1 MHFCVLTV
9 CLPFRKGIRMFHEG
23 NESRIVAPLLT
34 AALAGLLGTGC
45 GTKEKEKIVEVPAP
59 LAGTVTSTSVDK
71 TLTLAS
77 FTTLCDARGGLVQT
91 HASCAGANTCA
102 GVSFHTG
109 SGKLSEHTC
118 KGANSCSGMS
128 CVDLPEDRG
137 LTGAQMLEG
146 SPEASM
152 DDSQPQCSFCH
163 GEGKTA
169 FVLPIAPGS
178 DAAAAVAAFN
188 AKSDAALV
196 GAIAFGIHGV
206 KDGTAYANMPGFYK
220 IYSQA
225 EIKRL
230 VTHLRSLP
238 LETKEWRATP

>member
-1 MHFCVLTV
+1 MVHLH
-9 CLPFRKGIRMFHEG
+9 FRKGIRMSFDG
-23 NESRIVAPLLT
+23 NDSRIALPLLT

-45 GTKEKEKIVEVPAP
+45 GSKEKEKIVEVPAP

-118 KGANSCSGMS
+118 KGANGCAGMS
-128 CVDLPEDRG
+128 CVELPDDRG

-152 DDSQPQCSFCH
+152 DDAQPQCSFCH

-169 FVLPIAPGS
+169 FVLPIAPGAKAA
-178 DAAAAVAAFN
+178 DAVTAFN
-188 AKSDAALV
+188 AKSDEAMI
-196 GAIAFGIHGV
+196 GAIAFGLHGV
-206 KDGTAYANMPGFYK
+206 KDKTAYANMPGFYK
-220 IYSQA
+220 VFSQA